1 MTADTDA
8 GPQHLASLL
17 SRSGLRFVTEAQMQ
31 AAVAAALTAAGY
43 VFTPQARLGDRERP
57 DFLAAGGIALELKVA
72 GTAAA
77 LQRQVTRYAAHGEVS
92 AVVVVTSRV
101 RHRGLPP
108 FINGKPVLVVFLG
121 GTC

>member
-1 MTADTDA
+1 MTADIDT

-17 SRSGLRFVTEAQMQ
+17 SRAGLRFVTEAQMQ
-31 AAVAAALTAAGY
+31 AAVASALAAAGWAA
-43 VFTPQARLGDRERP
+43 VPQARLGDRDRP

-72 GTAAA
+72 GTPAA
-77 LQRQVTRYAAHGEVS
+77 LQRQVTRYAAHAEVT
-92 AVVVVTSRV
+92 AIVVVTCRA

-121 GTC
+121 GAC